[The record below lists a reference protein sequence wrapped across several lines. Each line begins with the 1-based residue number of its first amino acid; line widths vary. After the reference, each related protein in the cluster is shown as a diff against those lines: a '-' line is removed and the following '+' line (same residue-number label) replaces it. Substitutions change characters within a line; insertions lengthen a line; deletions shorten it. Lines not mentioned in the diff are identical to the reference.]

1 MLTVMIGTN
10 DICSDYCHDK
20 TQGPE
25 MHKKNLIKLLDY
37 LYKKMPKTFVNLVV
51 TPCTFEFVKQPQ
63 QTTTTTTIVCFTGLT
78 YFLSV
83 FRYTILYGINRSAI
97 FTMFFNEINDMFV
110 SFRWIFPK
118 KKITNGDLHDEK
130 ISKNSKR
137 NRNYLFIYF

>member
-51 TPCTFEFVKQPQ
+51 TPCTFEFVKQQ
-63 QTTTTTTIVCFTGLT
+63 QQQQ
-78 YFLSV
+78 S
-83 FRYTILYGINRSAI
+83 
-97 FTMFFNEINDMFV
+97 FV
-110 SFRWIFPK
+110 
-118 KKITNGDLHDEK
+118 LQV
-130 ISKNSKR
+130 
-137 NRNYLFIYF
+137 